1 MKLASIE
8 KITDVFPHPEAD
20 SLEFCRVLNFT
31 CIVRKGFWSVGDLCV
46 FIQPDT
52 CLPNAEWA
60 LPYIKDGNRV
70 RARKF
75 RNRWS
80 FGIVESVGILLT
92 TNVAIEAIAEGTE
105 VSKELGIIKYESPEP
120 EEPGAESGFPYW
132 MRKTGEDMW
141 QTITIEEYYG
151 QLVDATLKMDGKSM
165 SVFSRRTG
173 NDEQCRRTAGRR
185 LIYLPE
191 ADNEYNRAAEKQN
204 LFSKLESLQ
213 RFAGTDLVLRGE
225 LVQGEFNLYG
235 VYDPETRVNYGP
247 SDTMYFERVAKLWDI
262 KCVPILEERVPLTRE
277 LIEGYQNAKDLNG
290 KAFEGVV
297 IVGDGFS
304 FKVINL
310 NYDSRK

>member
-8 KITDVFPHPEAD
+8 TITDVFPHPEAD
-20 SLEFCRVLNFT
+20 LLEFAKVLGFT
-31 CIVRKGFWSVGDLCV
+31 VIVRKGFWQVGDLCV

-52 CLPNAEWA
+52 LLPNVEWA
-60 LPYIKDGNRV
+60 QPYIKDGNRV

-80 FGIVESVGILLT
+80 FGIVESIGILVD

-141 QTITIEEYYG
+141 QTIPIEEYYG

-262 KCVPILEERVPLTRE
+262 KCVPILEERVRLTPG
-277 LIEGYQNAKDLNG
+277 LIEFYQNAKDLNG

-304 FKVINL
+304 FKIINL

>member
-8 KITDVFPHPEAD
+8 TITDVFPHPEAD
-20 SLEFCRVLNFT
+20 LLEFAKVLGFT
-31 CIVRKGFWSVGDLCV
+31 VIVRKGFWQVGDLCV

-52 CLPNAEWA
+52 CLPNVEWA
-60 LPYIKDGNRV
+60 QPYIKDGNRV

-80 FGIVESVGILLT
+80 FGIVESIGILVD

-141 QTITIEEYYG
+141 QTIPIEEYYG

-185 LIYLPE
+185 LIYLSE
-191 ADNEYNRAAEKQN
+191 ADNDYNRAAKTQF
-204 LFSKLESLQ
+204 LFDRLESIQ
-213 RFAGTDLVLRGE
+213 RYAGGDLVLRGE

-262 KCVPILEERVPLTRE
+262 KHVPILEERVPLTLE
-277 LIEGYQNAKDLNG
+277 LIEFYQNAKDLNG

-304 FKVINL
+304 FKIINL

>member
-8 KITDVFPHPEAD
+8 KITDVFPHPDATQ
-20 SLEFCRVLNFT
+20 LEFVKVLGFS
-31 CIVRKGFWSVGDLCV
+31 CIVQKGTWSVGDLCV

-52 CLPNAEWA
+52 LLPDAEWTKF
-60 LPYIKDGNRV
+60 YTKNGNRV
-70 RARKF
+70 KAIKLRG
-75 RNRWS
+75 RWS
-80 FGIVESVGILLT
+80 FGIVESLNLLVS

-247 SDTMYFERVAKLWDI
+247 SDTMYFKNISDYWGI

-277 LIEGYQNAKDLNG
+277 LIEKYQNAKDLNG